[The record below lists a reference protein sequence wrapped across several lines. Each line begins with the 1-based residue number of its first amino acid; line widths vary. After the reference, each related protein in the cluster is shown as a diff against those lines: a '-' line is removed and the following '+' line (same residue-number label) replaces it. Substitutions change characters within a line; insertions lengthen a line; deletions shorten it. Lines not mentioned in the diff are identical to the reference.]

1 MSIRDS
7 LSSAQE
13 VLSSANISE
22 ATIEAELIWMHVLN
36 VSRHDLY
43 LDNFS
48 NVTDSNVNSV
58 KRILSERLTGK
69 PLAYV
74 LGLWKSYDVDM
85 IISPDVLI
93 PRPESEILIERG
105 IEICSSG
112 VFGKYPVVVDLG
124 TGCGSI
130 AINLIRKV
138 PTIQL
143 FATDNSKRA
152 LDIAQQNFQRFG
164 LHEQITVLYGDLLEP
179 IFVLPDLV
187 IANLPYI
194 PSRNIEWLQD
204 EVRWEPRGALDGGYD
219 GMACFRKL
227 AVQSKLKLNNC
238 RGTFL
243 LEMDP
248 HQIEDVISMFKDEHP
263 KAKFDVIRDFRGLD
277 RVLEIAIG
285 M

>member
-7 LSSAQE
+7 LSFAQKI
-13 VLSSANISE
+13 LSSANISE
-22 ATIEAELIWMHVLN
+22 AVIEAELIWMHVLN

-43 LDNFS
+43 LDNFP
-48 NVTDSNVNSV
+48 NVTDLNV
-58 KRILSERLTGK
+58 KRVHEILSERLTGK

-74 LGLWKSYDVDM
+74 LGLWKAYDVDL

-105 IEICSSG
+105 IEICRSG
-112 VFGKYPVVVDLG
+112 VFGKSPVVVDVG

-130 AINLIRKV
+130 AINLIRNV
-138 PTIQL
+138 PNIQL

-152 LDIAQQNFQRFG
+152 LEIAQQNFKRFG
-164 LHEQITVLYGDLLEP
+164 LYERITSLYGDLLEP
-179 IFVLPDLV
+179 IFILPDLV

-194 PSRNIEWLQD
+194 PSRNIDWLQE
-204 EVRWEPRGALDGGYD
+204 EVRWEPRKALDGGND
-219 GMACFRKL
+219 GLAYFRKI
-227 AVQSKLKLNNC
+227 AVQSKSKLNNC
-238 RGTFL
+238 RGVFL

-248 HQIEDVISMFKDEHP
+248 PQIEDVVSMFRAEHP
-263 KAKFDVIRDFRGLD
+263 KVKFDVIRDLRGLD
-277 RVLEIAIG
+277 RVLEIRIG